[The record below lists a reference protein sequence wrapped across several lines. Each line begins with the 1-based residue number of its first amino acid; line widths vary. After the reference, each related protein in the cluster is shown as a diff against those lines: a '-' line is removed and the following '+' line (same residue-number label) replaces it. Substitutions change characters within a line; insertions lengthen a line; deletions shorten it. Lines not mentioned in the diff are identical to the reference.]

1 MTTFLSSSM
10 RSEDLFAASQRVDQ
24 GRARSPERQR
34 EDLKEACQQF
44 EGILLSMLWK
54 DMMRTA
60 RELGNDTKRPFGP
73 LEDTA
78 VEMASQSLS
87 EGGQA
92 FFRHGGEAGEFRF
105 VGLNGESRGR
115 SQGGSPFAPGTGR
128 YDPVPLLLQ
137 ILGPQQNDVRV
148 PAHAQMLHAVVHEQ
162 QLGLQVPLSPGGGA
176 RAARIHKDRRVR
188 MAAGQ

>member
-78 VEMASQSLS
+78 VEMASHSLS
-87 EGGQA
+87 EGG
-92 FFRHGGEAGEFRF
+92 G
-105 VGLNGESRGR
+105 VGLWRVLYDQLQENLPEAHEGEMPPASR
-115 SQGGSPFAPGTGR
+115 S
-128 YDPVPLLLQ
+128 
-137 ILGPQQNDVRV
+137 
-148 PAHAQMLHAVVHEQ
+148 
-162 QLGLQVPLSPGGGA
+162 
-176 RAARIHKDRRVR
+176 
-188 MAAGQ
+188 